1 MTDHIWWG
9 LQTIGQESI
18 PEEHSSWAGIDIK
31 ETLCWEHSNHLI
43 YNGSLQ
49 VLICGCGSEYGGV
62 DADRFLDWNHGGKV
76 GELRREAVSEDIDK
90 DSGCGK
96 LRVGVH
102 VVSGCHR
109 HLSTTQNC
117 LIISLFINNA
127 HQTNSTTVKHCNYFI
142 LKVAFIWKLAVN
154 NWSLQCIWCPWLCL
168 RSEVCSLWQNR
179 FGNLHW
185 SNPELSGLQSWSRW
199 LCSKIEN
206 ITFILHC
213 LFKQSKV
220 L

>member
-127 HQTNSTTVKHCNYFI
+127 HQTNSTTVKHCNYFKSCLY
-142 LKVAFIWKLAVN
+142 LKISSKQLKLTVYLM
-154 NWSLQCIWCPWLCL
+154 SLVV
-168 RSEVCSLWQNR
+168 SEVRSL
-179 FGNLHW
+179 FTL
-185 SNPELSGLQSWSRW
+185 
-199 LCSKIEN
+199 
-206 ITFILHC
+206 T
-213 LFKQSKV
+213 KQVWESTLK
-220 L
+220 